1 VRLRL
6 FSAQAK
12 PSGWYGRLIMVGG
25 GTLIVFGLLMLSMRL
40 SNATIDA
47 DFSQDYFASQALL
60 SGQTLYNPEFHNNHP
75 PFDMLLILP
84 LALLSY
90 HTAFL
95 IWSALALLCYGAV
108 GLIVARELNI
118 ALAPHWVALTVG
130 LALCWS
136 PFQEQMALGQWS
148 ILIAAGLIGCW
159 ALLRHGRDR
168 LAGVLLGFAC
178 LIKLFPGLLIVYL
191 LLRRRWQAAAV
202 ASATVAFGGLLSLA
216 IVGPS
221 DTLDFFLRVAPTN
234 AAVLAAFPLNTALAG
249 PISRLLVDG
258 AWVRPLLVAPSLAIW
273 LTRLASLGLLIV
285 LARQTWRAP
294 TMRRGD
300 DVAFAAVCIA
310 MLLISPL
317 TWQHT
322 FMLLLLPF
330 GLLLRELLD
339 RPSWR
344 GAAVSLLALALVS
357 PPNIDI
363 ARALIGLYKPDR
375 MPWFAALPLI
385 APTAGMLLIWW
396 LISAPARAAARRRDC
411 I

>member
-1 VRLRL
+1 VWAADHGRRRHTDRLWPADAVNPAIECDDR
-6 FSAQAK
+6 
-12 PSGWYGRLIMVGG
+12 
-25 GTLIVFGLLMLSMRL
+25 
-40 SNATIDA
+40 A
-47 DFSQDYFASQALL
+47 DFSQDYLASQALL
-60 SGQTLYNPEFHNNHP
+60 SGQTLYNPEFYNNHP

-118 ALAPHWVALTVG
+118 ALAPHWVALAVG

-136 PFQEQMALGQWS
+136 PFQERMALGQM
-148 ILIAAGLIGCW
+148 
-159 ALLRHGRDR
+159 
-168 LAGVLLGFAC
+168 
-178 LIKLFPGLLIVYL
+178 
-191 LLRRRWQAAAV
+191 
-202 ASATVAFGGLLSLA
+202 
-216 IVGPS
+216 
-221 DTLDFFLRVAPTN
+221 
-234 AAVLAAFPLNTALAG
+234 
-249 PISRLLVDG
+249 
-258 AWVRPLLVAPSLAIW
+258 WVRPLLVAPGLATR

-294 TMRRGD
+294 KTGRGD
-300 DVAFAAVCIA
+300 DLTFAAVCVA

-339 RPSWR
+339 RPNWR
-344 GAAVSLLALALVS
+344 GTAVSLLALALVS
-357 PPNIDI
+357 SPNIDI

-375 MPWFAALPLI
+375 LSWFAALPLI
-385 APTAGMLLIWW
+385 APTAGLLLIWW
-396 LISAPARAAARRRDC
+396 LLVARSRFHRVA
-411 I
+411 